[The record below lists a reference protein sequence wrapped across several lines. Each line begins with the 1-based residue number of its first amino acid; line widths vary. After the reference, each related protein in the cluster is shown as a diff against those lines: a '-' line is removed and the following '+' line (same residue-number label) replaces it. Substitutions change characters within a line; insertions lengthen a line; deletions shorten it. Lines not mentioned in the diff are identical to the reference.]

1 VLVRNTPYSKKQ
13 IRTTRKFHVL
23 QHPLD
28 DSTLFLKKEMS
39 DLLHIHYLKNKNY
52 VDAKN
57 YDHHVYI
64 YSGISFSTLHAKI
77 IKENKN
83 ARRFPLIHKNQPL
96 VST

>member
-1 VLVRNTPYSKKQ
+1 
-13 IRTTRKFHVL
+13 
-23 QHPLD
+23 
-28 DSTLFLKKEMS
+28 LKKEMS

-57 YDHHVYI
+57 YDHHI
-64 YSGISFSTLHAKI
+64 HIFGNFFSTLHAKI